1 MISPKPSTFPFLSV
15 PPLDLPQ
22 AEQVWTHSGSDQT
35 ARLSVPGRFRSQG
48 TASVS
53 SPSTADF
60 ICIVETSAKPVVSL
74 LQSCSGEKCS

>member
-1 MISPKPSTFPFLSV
+1 MISPKPSTFSFLSV

-22 AEQVWTHSGSDQT
+22 AEQVWTHSESDQT
-35 ARLSVPGRFRSQG
+35 ACLSVPDRFRSQG

-60 ICIVETSAKPVVSL
+60 
-74 LQSCSGEKCS
+74 